1 MTLAK
6 KQNNKKKKDL
16 KRKENQEQFASAISS
31 LEMISRSNNIQR
43 DARNMVKEVLNV
55 LRDEKGGGGS
65 IYFRA
70 ANAVSKLDGVTR
82 SHHVQSHIRTML
94 WQVVTTLESIRE

>member
-1 MTLAK
+1 MTS
-6 KQNNKKKKDL
+6 KQQSNKKKEL
-16 KRKENQEQFASAISS
+16 KLKENQEQFTSAISS

-55 LRDEKGGGGS
+55 LRDEKGDGGS
-65 IYFRA
+65 IYLRA

-82 SHHVQSHIRTML
+82 SRHVQSHTRTML
-94 WQVVTTLESIRE
+94 WQVVATLESIRE